1 MTFVKKI
8 KIKVQVNPDD
18 GEAKTVKRLHETKV
32 AGYKTLKQEVLRNA
46 KSDNTSLVLEFD
58 YCQNLPLPRLTVTSL
73 FYKRQL
79 WYYAFNIHCHN
90 DDVSTMYT
98 YLGTEGTKDADSV
111 ASFVFDFIY
120 KKIEKGPTIKEII
133 LLSDNCGG
141 QNKIVKMMMI
151 LYGS

>member
-1 MTFVKKI
+1 M

-18 GEAKTVKRLHETKV
+18 GEAKTMKRLHETKV

-58 YCQNLPLPRLTVTSL
+58 YGQNLPLPRLTVTSL

-90 DDVSTMYT
+90 DDVSTHVHILRNRRHEGRRYSSIFCIRF
-98 YLGTEGTKDADSV
+98 YLQENREGPHN
-111 ASFVFDFIY
+111 
-120 KKIEKGPTIKEII
+120 KGIRR
-133 LLSDNCGG
+133 
-141 QNKIVKMMMI
+141 
-151 LYGS
+151 